1 MADVCRR
8 KTHESWRKQKNR
20 RLPLADPIERWT
32 VGDVTITRVVEFEIG
47 GFPPGFMFAGLT
59 EERVKSVAWLHPHYA
74 DPDGTIRYAV
84 QAYVIE
90 SQGRRI
96 IVDTCVGND
105 KDRNN
110 ESWNHLKLPFL
121 ERLTEAGY
129 PPESID
135 VVLCTHLHLDH
146 VGWNTRWDGNK
157 WVPTFPNARYLFGRV
172 EWEHWSRD
180 GYSSGD
186 MPQMVVELAEQDRV
200 MVDSVQPIVDARLH
214 ELVETDHRLTDEVML
229 RPTPGHSPG
238 HVSVAIHSQGK
249 EAAITGDVFHNPI
262 QFADPCICANFDFD
276 RKVGLATRQAF
287 ISNHADRDVLILGTH
302 FPTPAV
308 GHIVRGGDQWR
319 FTPANVD
326 HS

>member
-1 MADVCRR
+1 MSDAID
-8 KTHESWRKQKNR
+8 
-20 RLPLADPIERWT
+20 RWT
-32 VGDVTITRVVEFEIG
+32 VGNVTITRVLEFEIG

-84 QAYVIE
+84 QAFIIK

-121 ERLTEAGY
+121 ERLTAAGY

-146 VGWNTRWDGNK
+146 VGWNTRWDGSK
-157 WVPTFPNARYLFGRV
+157 WVPTFPNARYSVWAGRMGAL
-172 EWEHWSRD
+172 EP
-180 GYSSGD
+180 GSSQQWRHAANGCRTCRTR
-186 MPQMVVELAEQDRV
+186 QV
-200 MVDSVQPIVDARLH
+200 MVNSVLPYRHAGLH
-214 ELVETDHRLTDEVML
+214 ELVETDHRLTDEVQL

-238 HVSVAIHSQGK
+238 HVSVAIRSQGK
-249 EAAITGDVFHNPI
+249 QAAITGDVIHNPI
-262 QFADPCICANFDFD
+262 QFTDPGICANFDFD
-276 RKVGLATRQAF
+276 QKVGLATRQAF
-287 ISNHADRDVLILGTH
+287 INNHADRDVLILGTH

-308 GHIVRGGDQWR
+308 GHIVRDGERWR
-319 FTPANVD
+319 FTPVNANAG
-326 HS
+326 

>member
-1 MADVCRR
+1 VERSGPWRLLGILIEASLSFASGVR
-8 KTHESWRKQKNR
+8 KPPKQKNR
-20 RLPLADPIERWT
+20 RSPLSDAIDRWT
-32 VGDVTITRVVEFEIG
+32 VGNVPITRVVEFEIG

-84 QAYVIE
+84 QAFVIV

-135 VVLCTHLHLDH
+135 FVLCTHLHLDH
-146 VGWNTRWDGNK
+146 VGWNTRWDGSK

-172 EWEHWSRD
+172 EWEHWSREAH
-180 GYSSGD
+180 SNGD
-186 MPQMVVELAEQDRV
+186 RCRRE
-200 MVDSVQPIVDARLH
+200 
-214 ELVETDHRLTDEVML
+214 
-229 RPTPGHSPG
+229 
-238 HVSVAIHSQGK
+238 
-249 EAAITGDVFHNPI
+249 
-262 QFADPCICANFDFD
+262 C
-276 RKVGLATRQAF
+276 
-287 ISNHADRDVLILGTH
+287 
-302 FPTPAV
+302 
-308 GHIVRGGDQWR
+308 GGDLR
-319 FTPANVD
+319 GLISSDVKLSD
-326 HS
+326 HAARSIG

>member
-1 MADVCRR
+1 MSDAID
-8 KTHESWRKQKNR
+8 
-20 RLPLADPIERWT
+20 RWT
-32 VGDVTITRVVEFEIG
+32 VGNVTITRVVEFEIG

-84 QAYVIE
+84 QAYIIE

-121 ERLTEAGY
+121 ERLTAAGY

-146 VGWNTRWDGNK
+146 VGWNTRWDGSK

-172 EWEHWSRD
+172 EWEHWSREVH
-180 GYSSGD
+180 SNGD
-186 MPQMVVELAEQDRV
+186 MPQMVVELAEQNR
-200 MVDSVQPIVDARLH
+200 SHGRL
-214 ELVETDHRLTDEVML
+214 
-229 RPTPGHSPG
+229 
-238 HVSVAIHSQGK
+238 VSSLSS
-249 EAAITGDVFHNPI
+249 T
-262 QFADPCICANFDFD
+262 
-276 RKVGLATRQAF
+276 VGYKSWSRRT
-287 ISNHADRDVLILGTH
+287 IG
-302 FPTPAV
+302 
-308 GHIVRGGDQWR
+308 
-319 FTPANVD
+319 
-326 HS
+326 